1 MSALKKYL
9 GILWMLLGPVII
21 IFLFMQASEKIA
33 AAAEGIARTNT
44 TLQWSIIILIF
55 IPICAGLVIF
65 GLYAW
70 QDEYN
75 HLPESASDLNG

>member
-1 MSALKKYL
+1 MNALKKFL

-21 IFLFMQASEKIA
+21 VFLFMQASEKIA
-33 AAAEGIARTNT
+33 LAAEGIARTNT

-65 GLYAW
+65 GYYGW
-70 QDEYN
+70 KGEYDK
-75 HLPESASDLNG
+75 LPRTSADL

>member
-1 MSALKKYL
+1 MNGLKKLL

-21 IFLFMQASEKIA
+21 LFLFMQASDKIA
-33 AAAEGIARTNT
+33 ASAEGVARTNT

-65 GLYAW
+65 GYYAW
-70 QDEYN
+70 KGEYDR
-75 HLPESASDLNG
+75 LPESSSDL

>member
-1 MSALKKYL
+1 MNGLKKLL

-21 IFLFMQASEKIA
+21 AFLLMQAMDKIA
-33 AAAEGIARTNT
+33 ASAEGVARTNT

-65 GLYAW
+65 GYYAW
-70 QDEYN
+70 KGEYE
-75 HLPESASDLNG
+75 HLPESSADL